1 MPSYTASTPTERPD
15 HVDPGDYQVEVI
27 DAVESVSKTGHE
39 MIELKLKTLLGSYLY
54 DFLVFIPNAF
64 WKIDSFRA
72 ATGEEVSPDEEVEII
87 ADDLIG
93 RTGKARLAVEEFNGK
108 KRNKVAAW
116 LPPKPGGQTASRPI
130 AKSTAKPASQP
141 QATTED
147 DDIPF

>member
-15 HVDPGDYQVEVI
+15 FIEPGNHHVEVV
-27 DAVESVSKTGHE
+27 DAVESISKGGHE
-39 MIELKLKTLLGSYLY
+39 MIELKLRTSAGSYLY

-72 ATGEEVSPDEEVEII
+72 ATGEEVTPEDDVEIT

-93 RTGKARLAVEEFNGK
+93 RTGTTRLIVEEYNGK

-116 LPPKPGGQTASRPI
+116 LAPRTG
-130 AKSTAKPASQP
+130 AKPAATPAAKPAPQP
-141 QATTED
+141 QSVED
-147 DDIPF
+147 DNIPF

>member
-27 DAVESVSKTGHE
+27 DAIETVSKTGHE
-39 MIELKLKTLLGSYLY
+39 MIELK
-54 DFLVFIPNAF
+54 LVFIPNAF

-72 ATGEEVSPDEEVEII
+72 ATGEEVSPEEEVEII

-93 RTGKARLAVEEFNGK
+93 RTGKARLTVEEYNGK

-116 LPPKPGGQTASRPI
+116 LPPKPGGQPASRPA